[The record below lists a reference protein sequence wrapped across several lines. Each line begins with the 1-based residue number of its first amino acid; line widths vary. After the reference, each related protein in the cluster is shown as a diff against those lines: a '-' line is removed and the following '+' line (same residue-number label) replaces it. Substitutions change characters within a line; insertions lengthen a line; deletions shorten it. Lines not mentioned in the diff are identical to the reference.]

1 MALYAW
7 IIALAAFL
15 SVIAAIVFTML
26 VVGIHKRDR
35 TRRLYDAPETV
46 WTLSPAASW
55 ASASATATA
64 KRTEPAHPLP
74 PGEIAMPVNPK
85 RARK

>member
-15 SVIAAIVFTML
+15 SVIAATVFTML

-46 WTLSPAASW
+46 LDAFTRSFLGVGVRHSD
-55 ASASATATA
+55 
-64 KRTEPAHPLP
+64 RE
-74 PGEIAMPVNPK
+74 EN
-85 RARK
+85 

>member
-26 VVGIHKRDR
+26 VAGIHKRDR
-35 TRRLYDAPETV
+35 TRRLYDAPETGLDAFTRSFLGV
-46 WTLSPAASW
+46 GVRHSD
-55 ASASATATA
+55 
-64 KRTEPAHPLP
+64 RED
-74 PGEIAMPVNPK
+74 N
-85 RARK
+85 

>member
-15 SVIAAIVFTML
+15 SVIAAIIFTVL
-26 VVGIHKRDR
+26 VVGIHKRDP

-46 WTLSPAASW
+46 LDAFTRGFLGVGVRHSD
-55 ASASATATA
+55 
-64 KRTEPAHPLP
+64 RE
-74 PGEIAMPVNPK
+74 EN
-85 RARK
+85 

>member
-15 SVIAAIVFTML
+15 SVISAIVFTML

-35 TRRLYDAPETV
+35 TRRLYDAPETALDAFTRSFLGV
-46 WTLSPAASW
+46 GVRHSD
-55 ASASATATA
+55 
-64 KRTEPAHPLP
+64 REQ
-74 PGEIAMPVNPK
+74 N
-85 RARK
+85 

>member
-15 SVIAAIVFTML
+15 SVIAAIVFTIL

-35 TRRLYDAPETV
+35 MRRLHDAPETALDAFTRSFLGV
-46 WTLSPAASW
+46 GVRHSDH
-55 ASASATATA
+55 
-64 KRTEPAHPLP
+64 E
-74 PGEIAMPVNPK
+74 EN
-85 RARK
+85 

>member
-46 WTLSPAASW
+46 LDAFTRSFLGVGVRQSD
-55 ASASATATA
+55 
-64 KRTEPAHPLP
+64 RE
-74 PGEIAMPVNPK
+74 EN
-85 RARK
+85 

>member
-15 SVIAAIVFTML
+15 SVIAAIVFTIL
-26 VVGIHKRDR
+26 VVGIQKRDC

-46 WTLSPAASW
+46 LDAFTRSFLGVGVRHSDREE
-55 ASASATATA
+55 
-64 KRTEPAHPLP
+64 K
-74 PGEIAMPVNPK
+74 
-85 RARK
+85 

>member
-35 TRRLYDAPETV
+35 TRRLYDAPETALDAFTRSFLGV
-46 WTLSPAASW
+46 GV
-55 ASASATATA
+55 
-64 KRTEPAHPLP
+64 RHNDREQ
-74 PGEIAMPVNPK
+74 N
-85 RARK
+85 

>member
-15 SVIAAIVFTML
+15 SVIAAIVFIML

-35 TRRLYDAPETV
+35 TRRLYDPPETV
-46 WTLSPAASW
+46 LDALTRSFLGVGIRHSD
-55 ASASATATA
+55 
-64 KRTEPAHPLP
+64 RE
-74 PGEIAMPVNPK
+74 EN
-85 RARK
+85 

>member
-35 TRRLYDAPETV
+35 TSRLHDVPETV
-46 WTLSPAASW
+46 LDAFTRSFLGVGVRHSD
-55 ASASATATA
+55 
-64 KRTEPAHPLP
+64 RE
-74 PGEIAMPVNPK
+74 EN
-85 RARK
+85 